1 MQTTNRSRHI
11 LLPVRMGWVWATMLI
26 ALALDFVPLPGFPG
40 MPDFVALGLAFWC
53 VREPLRV
60 GMGAAFVFGV
70 FVDIGHGSAMG
81 QHALAYVLLTYV
93 AGAMSRR
100 LLWFPPAA
108 QALQM
113 LPLFLM
119 TQIVMLVV
127 RLISGAEFPGW
138 DYFFTG
144 FTTALLWYPI
154 HFVLLLPQMQPIE
167 RDENRPL

>member
-1 MQTTNRSRHI
+1 MQISNRSHHI
-11 LLPVRMGWVWATMLI
+11 LLPVRMGWVRATLMA
-26 ALALDFVPLPGFPG
+26 ALALDFIPLPGFPG
-40 MPDFVALGLAFWC
+40 MPDFVALVLAFWC
-53 VREPLRV
+53 VREPLHI
-60 GMGAAFVFGV
+60 GMGAAFILGLL
-70 FVDIGHGSAMG
+70 VDIGHGSALG
-81 QHALAYVLLTYV
+81 QHALAYILLTYV
-93 AGAMSRR
+93 AAAMSRR

-127 RLISGAEFPGW
+127 RLAAGAEFPGW
-138 DYFFTG
+138 DYFFTS

-154 HFVLLLPQMQPIE
+154 HFAMLLPQTQPIE

>member
-11 LLPVRMGWVWATMLI
+11 LLPVRMGWVWATLLG
-26 ALALDFVPLPGFPG
+26 ALAFDFIPLPGFWG
-40 MPDFVALGLAFWC
+40 MPDFIALVLAFWT
-53 VREPLRV
+53 VREPLRI
-60 GMGAAFVFGV
+60 GLGAAFIFGV
-70 FVDIGHGSAMG
+70 LVDIGHGSAMG
-81 QHALAYVLLTYV
+81 QHALAYVLLSYAART
-93 AGAMSRR
+93 ASRR

-127 RLISGAEFPGW
+127 RLLAGAEFPGW
-138 DYFFTG
+138 GYFLTS
-144 FTTALLWYPI
+144 FTTTLLWYPI
-154 HFVLLLPQMQPIE
+154 NYMLLLPQMQPIE